1 MAYRVELTDEAR
13 EQFDDLPK
21 HVQPHVYRRLLALGD
36 NPRPPG
42 VVYLK
47 GQWKGLLRI
56 RSGKYRIVYRVED
69 DMLLVVVIRIGDRK
83 DVYER

>member
-1 MAYRVELTDEAR
+1 MAYRVELTEEAR
-13 EQFDDLPK
+13 EQFDDLPR
-21 HVQPHVYRRLLALGD
+21 HVQPQVYRRLRALGG

-56 RSGKYRIVYRVED
+56 RS
-69 DMLLVVVIRIGDRK
+69 DRK
-83 DVYER
+83 DVYE